1 MAQQIAR
8 VRAMSRM
15 NWDEY
20 FMLMALLA
28 AKRGTCDRKQVGAIL
43 VSSDNTVIATGYN
56 GTPSGVPH
64 CDDVGHTL
72 AEIDGRESCIA
83 TLHAESNALDQAK
96 VSLRDAALYT
106 SVIPCFDCAKRIV
119 NAGIKTVHY
128 YEYYESR
135 KTAMVEKY
143 LDEHGVRMFQRI
155 PPVIQI
161 GGELNDGQP

>member
-1 MAQQIAR
+1 
-8 VRAMSRM
+8 M

-43 VSSDNTVIATGYN
+43 VNADHTVLATGYN
-56 GTPSGVPH
+56 GTPSGVKH
-64 CDDVGHTL
+64 CDEVGHTL
-72 AEIDGRESCIA
+72 AKIDGRDSCIA
-83 TLHAESNALDQAK
+83 TLHAESNALDQAGSRAK
-96 VSLRDAALYT
+96 GSTLYT

-135 KTAMVEKY
+135 KTTMVEKY
-143 LDEHGVRMFQRI
+143 LDDHGVRLFQRV
-155 PPVIQI
+155 PPLIEL
-161 GGELNDGQP
+161 GGELKVDGQ